1 VPAGPSKPAEVADL
15 LSSLRADP
23 GSSAIFCDIDGT
35 LAPIAERPD
44 VASVPD
50 DARDVLASLA
60 RRAPDGA
67 RARPARRYAVV
78 GCGSGRR
85 AEEARRLVGLDEL
98 VYIGNHGFE
107 RFLPDVGEVRLD
119 PAVVG
124 HEDDVA
130 AFLEHLDARELVAL
144 GIRIED
150 KGPICALHWR
160 GAADERSAEA
170 AAREIATDAI
180 GRNLVPHWGRKV
192 LEIRPAVNLDKG
204 TALAELLDELRVAH
218 ALYGGD
224 DRTDIDAF
232 RRLRELKAA
241 GDLDSA
247 VCIGIISDEGPSEL
261 AEEADVLVEGPAGF
275 LDVLRSLEES

>member
-15 LSSLRADP
+15 LRPLRADP

-44 VASVPD
+44 QASVPAD
-50 DARDVLASLA
+50 VRHVLASL
-60 RRAPDGA
+60 
-67 RARPARRYAVV
+67 ARRYAVV
-78 GCGSGRR
+78 GCLSGRR

-107 RFLPDVGEVRLD
+107 RFLPDGGEVRLD
-119 PAVVG
+119 PAVAG

-130 AFLEHLDARELVAL
+130 AFLEHLDARELVAM
-144 GIRIED
+144 GIRVED

-160 GAADERSAEA
+160 GVADERSAEA
-170 AAREIATDAI
+170 AARELATDAI
-180 GRNLVPHWGRKV
+180 GRNLLPHWGRKT

-204 TALAELLDELRVAH
+204 TALAELLDELRMAH

-241 GDLDSA
+241 GELDSA
-247 VCIGIISDEGPSEL
+247 VCIGITSDEGPSEL
-261 AEEADVLVEGPAGF
+261 AEEADVVVEGPAGF
-275 LDVLRSLEES
+275 LDVLRSLEEP

>member
-1 VPAGPSKPAEVADL
+1 VPEGPSKPAEIADRLRPL
-15 LSSLRADP
+15 LGDP
-23 GSSAIFCDIDGT
+23 GSSAIFTDIDGT
-35 LAPIAERPD
+35 LAPIVVRADE
-44 VASVPD
+44 ASVPD
-50 DARDVLASLA
+50 DAREILASL
-60 RRAPDGA
+60 
-67 RARPARRYAVV
+67 ARRYAVV
-78 GCGSGRR
+78 GCVSGRR

-119 PAVVG
+119 PAVAG

-130 AFLEHLDARELVAL
+130 AFIEHLDARELVAL
-144 GIRIED
+144 GLRIED

-160 GAADERSAEA
+160 GAADEGSAEA

-180 GRNLVPHWGRKV
+180 GRNLLPHWGRKI

-204 TALAELLDELRVAH
+204 TALAELLDELRMAH

-232 RRLRELKAA
+232 RRLRELQAA
-241 GDLDSA
+241 GDLVSA
-247 VCIGIISDEGPSEL
+247 VCVGIASDEGPAEL
-261 AEEADVLVEGPAGF
+261 AKEADVLVDGPEGF
-275 LDVLRSLEES
+275 LDVMRSLEES

>member
-1 VPAGPSKPAEVADL
+1 VPAGPSKPAVIADL
-15 LSSLRADP
+15 LSPLRADP

-44 VASVPD
+44 EASVPD

-60 RRAPDGA
+60 RR
-67 RARPARRYAVV
+67 YAAV
-78 GCGSGRR
+78 GCVSGRR

-119 PAVVG
+119 PAVAG

-144 GIRIED
+144 GIRVED

-180 GRNLVPHWGRKV
+180 GRNLLPHWGRKI

-204 TALAELLDELRVAH
+204 TALAELLDELRMAH

-241 GDLDSA
+241 GELDSA
-247 VCIGIISDEGPSEL
+247 VCVGITSDEGPSEL
-261 AEEADVLVEGPAGF
+261 AEEADVLVEGPVGF
-275 LDVLRSLEES
+275 LDVLRSLEGS